1 MKRRSERERERER
14 ERAFS
19 ISRWQEEQ
27 DEDVEE
33 NGKVGLIEKESRSV
47 TQVRERDD
55 LIFTHEWQLSENL
68 NQIRFKPVSTSSRSS
83 QHMEWNT
90 NEEGVDVSDGGGGTL
105 VSVLPSQPQDQAFE
119 SFV

>member
-1 MKRRSERERERER
+1 MKRRSERER

-33 NGKVGLIEKESRSV
+33 KGKVGLIEKESRSV

-68 NQIRFKPVSTSSRSS
+68 NQIRLKTVATSSRSS